1 MPKAY
6 WIAHILVTDPAAYDL
21 YRAANAAPFA
31 RFGAKFLVRAG
42 AQTVVEG
49 SMHPR
54 TVMIEFAS
62 LQAATDCYNSPD
74 YQAAMALR
82 KGSSEGDICII
93 EGYDGQIT
101 GP

>member
-6 WIAHILVTDPAAYDL
+6 WIAHVTVNDPAAYDL

-49 SMHPR
+49 QMRAR
-54 TVMIEFAS
+54 TVVIEFPS

-74 YQAAMALR
+74 YRAAMALR
-82 KGSSEGDICII
+82 VDASEADVCII
-93 EGYDGQIT
+93 EGYEG
-101 GP
+101 

>member
-6 WIAHILVTDPAAYDL
+6 WIAHVSVTDPDAYDK

-49 SMHPR
+49 QMRPR
-54 TVMIEFAS
+54 TVVLEFPS

-74 YQAAMALR
+74 YRAAMTLR
-82 KGSSEGDICII
+82 VNASEADICII
-93 EGYDGQIT
+93 EGYDG
-101 GP
+101 